1 MEVFGLSAAQIDL
14 VAIVSND
21 VGVDYTLLKKHDWT
35 VQDYIFENENF
46 WKPKFYENKLQDL
59 IFDVMKHKICK
70 EQFPLDY
77 WQKKTKSS
85 QFANFNRSDM
95 SKIVS
100 KFLGVDEI
108 LLNFLT
114 IIKAMLFILTT
125 CRVFPGARFY
135 LLPLTV
141 GEMEETLQLGSL
153 IKTVLT
159 RKLGLIQTAILLVF
173 IGI

>member
-1 MEVFGLSAAQIDL
+1 M
-14 VAIVSND
+14 
-21 VGVDYTLLKKHDWT
+21 
-35 VQDYIFENENF
+35 
-46 WKPKFYENKLQDL
+46 KPKFYENKLQDL

-77 WQKKTKSS
+77 WQKTKSS

-100 KFLGVDEI
+100 KFLGVDEYI
-108 LLNFLT
+108 IDFLT
-114 IIKAMLFILTT
+114 IIKAMLYSYHMSSFS
-125 CRVFPGARFY
+125 GARFY